1 MTMKRGA
8 AMAAAANRITAA
20 NSPTTL
26 KITSE
31 RQYWA
36 RLTRPLAP
44 TRNSNGPSMIAL
56 HTIAPANR
64 HPGMCHLKQTRVQG
78 KRSD

>member
-20 NSPTTL
+20 NRPATL

-36 RLTRPLAP
+36 RLMRPLEKLWGGRRRSWQLHRPYEPMEVAP
-44 TRNSNGPSMIAL
+44 WPKSMISAE
-56 HTIAPANR
+56 A
-64 HPGMCHLKQTRVQG
+64 
-78 KRSD
+78 